1 MYRGFF
7 LSSPILCLLLVPV
20 SGQQPQPAPSPTP
33 QEATI
38 APQQKPP
45 SIDQQDVVRINTNLV
60 QVDAVVAKDG
70 KQVTDLKAEDFEIF
84 QDGRRQTI
92 TNFSYISNVPSTL
105 PPVVAG
111 GAGRNK
117 KNTPLS
123 SPPVPPAVIKYH
135 DERRTVAL
143 MVDDLGL
150 SFESI
155 ARVRKQIGKF
165 LDELAPRDLVAI
177 IRTGGEVGALQQFT
191 NDKRLLQSA
200 VDHLRWNPCSR
211 VGINVLA
218 PERPEGDEIG
228 RPQCSNGTNMGST
241 LGTTKFV
248 LEGMRDLPGRKSMIM
263 FSDNLPI
270 EQQEPQPMNLR
281 SQRENPN
288 DRVNGSVVNPLISFR
303 ADLGRVAELAIR
315 ASVVIYS
322 VDTQGLQTTGITAA
336 DEISS
341 PRPNTPPDQDP
352 YLLLIRKRS
361 LALRIAS
368 EGSELIAKQTGGFL
382 IRNSNDYGIQRVMED
397 QQGYYL
403 IGFRPSEDTFDRKF
417 HHIKAKVKGSGLS
430 VRTRAGFYGFTN
442 EQTRPPE
449 PTVKDQ
455 INRALISPFGANE
468 ITMHLTTIFVDESSQ
483 GSLLRSFLYFDPRD
497 LTFTEEA
504 DGWRVATFKL
514 RGFLFGDN
522 GKVIGDQLSKAGT
535 LRLRGPAYDR
545 ALREG
550 IVYGFDIPVK
560 QPGAFQFRVALRDG
574 GSSRIGTAGEFV
586 EIPDLHSGRMS
597 LSGIVVRDAAY
608 LPQDGSDAAVRRSSP
623 NAAPEASAG
632 PAVRRFRQGADL
644 IFAYAV
650 YNARLDEAMHLPQLS
665 TQTRVFRDGRP
676 IFTGVTTRLDSAG
689 QSDLQRIASA
699 SRLQLGAALL
709 PGDYVLQIIVTDS
722 LAKEKQRTAAQW
734 IDFEVIK

>member
-1 MYRGFF
+1 MGRKAF
-7 LSSPILCLLLVPV
+7 LFSLILCLLLVPV
-20 SGQQPQPAPSPTP
+20 SGQQPLPASSPTP
-33 QEATI
+33 QDASI
-38 APQQKPP
+38 APQQKPS
-45 SIDQQDVVRINTNLV
+45 SIDDQDVVRINTNLV
-60 QVDAVVAKDG
+60 QVDAVVTKDG
-70 KQVTDLKAEDFEIF
+70 KQVTNLKAEDFDIF

-92 TNFSYISNVPSTL
+92 TNFSYISNVVSSL
-105 PPVVAG
+105 PAVVAG

-123 SPPVPPAVIKYH
+123 PPPVSPAVIKYH
-135 DERRTVAL
+135 DQKRTVVL

-150 SFESI
+150 SFESM
-155 ARVRKQIGKF
+155 ARVRKQIGEF

-200 VDHLRWNPCSR
+200 VEHLRWNPCSR
-211 VGINVLA
+211 VGIYVLA
-218 PERPEGDEIG
+218 RERPKGDESG
-228 RPQCSNGTNMGST
+228 RPQCSNGINMGST

-270 EQQEPQPMNLR
+270 EQLEPERIKFSPQA
-281 SQRENPN
+281 ENPN
-288 DRVNGSVVNPLISFR
+288 DRVDDSGLNPSISFR
-303 ADLGRVAELAIR
+303 KELGRVAELAIR

-336 DEISS
+336 DEISN
-341 PRPNTPPDQDP
+341 PRPNTRPDLDP
-352 YLLLIRKRS
+352 YSLLIRSRS

-368 EGSELIAKQTGGFL
+368 EGSALIARQTGGFL
-382 IRNSNDYGIQRVMED
+382 IRNSNDYGIQRVMDD

-417 HHIKAKVKGSGLS
+417 HRIKAKVKGSGLS

-442 EQTRPPE
+442 EQTRPAE

-455 INRALISPFGANE
+455 INGALISPFSANE
-468 ITMHLTTIFVDESSQ
+468 ITVHLTTIFVDDSSQ
-483 GSLLRSFLYFDPRD
+483 GSLLRSFLHFDPRD
-497 LTFTEEA
+497 LTFTEET

-550 IVYGFDIPVK
+550 IVYAFDIPVK
-560 QPGAFQFRVALRDG
+560 QPGVFQFRVAVRDG
-574 GSSRIGTAGEFV
+574 GSSRIGTAGAFV
-586 EIPDLHSGRMS
+586 EIPDLHNGRMS
-597 LSGIVVRDAAY
+597 LSGIVVRAAADS
-608 LPQDGSDAAVRRSSP
+608 PQDGSEAAMRRSSP

-632 PAVRRFRQGADL
+632 PATRRFRQGTEL

-650 YNARLDEAMHLPQLS
+650 YNAQLDEATHLPQLS
-665 TQTRVFRDGRP
+665 TQARVFRDGRP
-676 IFTGVTTRLDSAG
+676 IFTGNPTSVDVQGQPDLRRLAT
-689 QSDLQRIASA
+689 A
-699 SRLQLGAALL
+699 SRLRLGPELA
-709 PGDYVLQIIVTDS
+709 PGEYVLQVIVNNS
-722 LAKEKQRTAAQW
+722 IARQKPYTATQW
-734 IDFEVIK
+734 IDFEIVK

>member
-1 MYRGFF
+1 MDQRVF
-7 LSSPILCLLLVPV
+7 LSSLILCLLLDSV
-20 SGQQPQPAPSPTP
+20 SGQQPQPAASPTP
-33 QEATI
+33 QEAAI
-38 APQQKPP
+38 KPP
-45 SIDQQDVVRINTNLV
+45 SIDEQDVVRINTNLV
-60 QVDAVVAKDG
+60 QVDAVVTKAG

-92 TNFSYISNVPSTL
+92 TNFSYIWNVPSSL

-111 GAGRNK
+111 RSARNK

-123 SPPVPPAVIKYH
+123 PPPVPPALIKSH
-135 DERRTVAL
+135 EERRTLAL
-143 MVDDLGL
+143 MVDDLGM
-150 SFESI
+150 SFESM

-165 LDELAPRDLVAI
+165 LDQLAPMDLVAI
-177 IRTGGEVGALQQFT
+177 IRTGGEVGSLQQFT
-191 NDKRLLQSA
+191 NDRRVLQSA
-200 VDHLRWNPCSR
+200 VNHLRWNPCSR
-211 VGINVLA
+211 VGIQVLA
-218 PERPEGDEIG
+218 PERPKEIDVG
-228 RPQCSNGTNMGST
+228 ESGLQCSRGTNMGST

-248 LEGMRDLPGRKSMIM
+248 LEGMRDLPGRKSMIL

-270 EQQEPQPMNLR
+270 EQQEPGRMSFSP
-281 SQRENPN
+281 QRENPN
-288 DRVNGSVVNPLISFR
+288 DRMNDSALNPLISFR
-303 ADLGRVAELAIR
+303 SDLRRVAELAIR

-322 VDTQGLQTTGITAA
+322 VDTQGLQATGITAA
-336 DEISS
+336 DEITA

-352 YLLLIRKRS
+352 HLMLIRNRS
-361 LALRIAS
+361 RALLTAR
-368 EGSELIAKQTGGFL
+368 EGSELIARQTGGFM
-382 IRNSNDYGIQRVMED
+382 IRNSNDYGIHRVMED

-417 HHIKAKVKGSGLS
+417 HRITAKVKGSGLS

-442 EQTRPPE
+442 EQTRPPQ

-468 ITMHLTTIFVDESSQ
+468 ITVHLTTIFVDELAQ

-550 IVYGFDIPVK
+550 IVHGFDISVK
-560 QPGAFQFRVALRDG
+560 QPGAFQFRVAVRDG

-586 EIPDLHSGRMS
+586 EIPDLRGGRLS
-597 LSGIVVRDAAY
+597 LSGIVVRAAAD
-608 LPQDGSDAAVRRSSP
+608 LPQDGSEAPMLPSSPDAAPAV
-623 NAAPEASAG
+623 SAG
-632 PAVRRFRQGADL
+632 PAVRRFRQGANL

-650 YNARLDEAMHLPQLS
+650 YNARLDQATHLPQLS
-665 TQTRVFRDGRP
+665 TQTRVFRDGKP
-676 IFTGVTTRLDSAG
+676 VFTGDTTRLDPAG
-689 QSDLQRIASA
+689 QSDLKRITSA
-699 SRLQLGAALL
+699 SLLQLGAALL
-709 PGDYVLQIIVTDS
+709 PGEYVIQIIVTDS
-722 LAKEKQRTAAQW
+722 LGKEKSRVATQW
-734 IDFEVIK
+734 IDFEVVK

>member
-1 MYRGFF
+1 
-7 LSSPILCLLLVPV
+7 
-20 SGQQPQPAPSPTP
+20 
-33 QEATI
+33 
-38 APQQKPP
+38 
-45 SIDQQDVVRINTNLV
+45 V
-60 QVDAVVAKDG
+60 QVDAVVTKGG

-92 TNFSYISNVPSTL
+92 TNFSYISNLPSSL
-105 PPVVAG
+105 PAVVAG

-117 KNTPLS
+117 TNTPLS
-123 SPPVPPAVIKYH
+123 PPPVPPALINYH
-135 DERRTVAL
+135 DARRTVAL
-143 MVDDLGL
+143 LVDDLGM

-165 LDELAPRDLVAI
+165 VDELTPRDLIAI

-191 NDKRLLQSA
+191 NDRRLLQSA
-200 VDHLRWNPCSR
+200 VALLRWNPCSR
-211 VGINVLA
+211 VGILVLA
-218 PERPEGDEIG
+218 PERPGAGGGSPGG
-228 RPQCSNGTNMGST
+228 RSRCSSGMNMGST

-248 LEGMRDLPGRKSMIM
+248 LDGMRDLPGRKSLIM
-263 FSDNLPI
+263 FSDNLPV
-270 EQQEPQPMNLR
+270 EQQEVERFNFSPQA
-281 SQRENPN
+281 ENPN
-288 DRVNGSVVNPLISFR
+288 DRVNDSALNPSISFSKE
-303 ADLGRVAELAIR
+303 LGRIAELAIR

-322 VDTQGLQTTGITAA
+322 VDTQGLQTTGIAAA
-336 DEISS
+336 DEMPN
-341 PRPNTPPDQDP
+341 PRPNTRPDLDP
-352 YLLLIRKRS
+352 YSLLIRSRS
-361 LALRIAS
+361 RALLLAR
-368 EGSELIAKQTGGFL
+368 EGSAMIARQTGGFL
-382 IRNSNDYGIQRVMED
+382 IRNSNDYGIQRVMDD

-417 HHIKAKVKGSGLS
+417 HNIKAKVKGSGLN

-442 EQTRPPE
+442 EQTRPAE

-455 INRALISPFGANE
+455 INRALISPFSANE
-468 ITMHLTTIFVDESSQ
+468 ITLHLKTIFVDELSQ

-497 LTFTEEA
+497 LTFTEE

-550 IVYGFDIPVK
+550 IVYGFDVSVK
-560 QPGAFQFRVALRDG
+560 QPGSFQFRVAVSDG

-586 EIPDLHSGRMS
+586 EIPDLQNGQMS
-597 LSGIVVRDAAY
+597 LSGIVVRDAAD
-608 LPQDGSDAAVRRSSP
+608 LPRDGSDAAVRRSPSD
-623 NAAPEASAG
+623 AAPESSAG
-632 PAVRRFRQGADL
+632 PAVRRFRQGTDL

-650 YNARLDEAMHLPQLS
+650 YNARLDEATHLPQLS

-676 IFTGVTTRLDSAG
+676 VFTGNTTQLDPAG

-709 PGDYVLQIIVTDS
+709 PGEYVLQIIVTDN
-722 LAKEKQRTAAQW
+722 LVKEKSRVVTQW

>member
-1 MYRGFF
+1 MDRNVFPSA
-7 LSSPILCLLLVPV
+7 LILCSLLVPV
-20 SGQQPQPAPSPTP
+20 AGQQPQPAPSPTP
-33 QEATI
+33 PEATI
-38 APQQKPP
+38 ASQEKPL
-45 SIDQQDVVRINTNLV
+45 SIDEQDVVRINTNLV
-60 QVDAVVAKDG
+60 QVDAVVTKGG

-92 TNFSYISNVPSTL
+92 TNFSYIWNVPSNL

-111 GAGRNK
+111 GAARNK

-135 DERRTVAL
+135 DDRRTVVL

-211 VGINVLA
+211 VGIQVLA
-218 PERPEGDEIG
+218 PERPTGDVSG
-228 RPQCSNGTNMGST
+228 RPQCSSGIYMGST
-241 LGTTKFV
+241 LASIKFV
-248 LEGMRDLPGRKSMIM
+248 LEGMRDLPGRKSMIIL
-263 FSDNLPI
+263 SDNLPV
-270 EQQEPQPMNLR
+270 EQQEPGRITFSPQA
-281 SQRENPN
+281 ENPN
-288 DRVNGSVVNPLISFR
+288 DRVNDSALNPSISFR
-303 ADLGRVAELAIR
+303 KELGRVAELAIR

-322 VDTQGLQTTGITAA
+322 VDTQGLQPTGITAA
-336 DEISS
+336 DEISN

-352 YLLLIRKRS
+352 LLSLIRRRS
-361 LALRIAS
+361 LALRIAR
-368 EGSELIAKQTGGFL
+368 EGSELIARQTGGFL
-382 IRNSNDYGIQRVMED
+382 IRNSNDYGIPRLMED

-417 HHIKAKVKGSGLS
+417 HHITAKVKGSGLS

-442 EQTRPPE
+442 EQTRPAE

-468 ITMHLTTIFVDESSQ
+468 ITVHLTTIFVDESSQ

-504 DGWRVATFKL
+504 DGWRVATFRL

-522 GKVIGDQLSKAGT
+522 GKVIGDQLSKVGT

-550 IVYGFDIPVK
+550 VVYGFDIPVK
-560 QPGAFQFRVALRDG
+560 QPGAFQFRVAVRDA

-586 EIPDLHSGRMS
+586 EIPDLHNGRMS
-597 LSGIVVRDAAY
+597 LSGIVVRDAAD
-608 LPQDGSDAAVRRSSP
+608 LPQDGSEAAVRPSSP

-632 PAVRRFRQGADL
+632 PAVRRFRQGTDL

-650 YNARLDEAMHLPQLS
+650 YNARLDEATHLPRLS
-665 TQTRVFRDGRP
+665 AQTRVFCDGRP
-676 IFTGVTTRLDSAG
+676 IFTGDTTPLDPAG

-709 PGDYVLQIIVTDS
+709 PGEYVLQIIVTDS
-722 LAKEKQRTAAQW
+722 LAKEKSSTATQW